1 MNESKKI
8 VLKISLLYAL
18 TTLIF
23 LAIVFY
29 GWYQK
34 EKESLIEERV
44 LQLRESTHNLAMHL
58 YEKLQ
63 FNYNGNFFK
72 ILEETSK
79 ELEIPFSLNT
89 SSGEIIFSTLKE
101 VENTK
106 EFRQILQERGIP
118 ISFRKDH
125 RHIDRI
131 VIAGDNVY
139 LVTQRI
145 GGRFWSLDSR

>member
-63 FNYNGNFFK
+63 LNYNGNFF
-72 ILEETSK
+72 
-79 ELEIPFSLNT
+79 
-89 SSGEIIFSTLKE
+89 
-101 VENTK
+101 
-106 EFRQILQERGIP
+106 
-118 ISFRKDH
+118 
-125 RHIDRI
+125 
-131 VIAGDNVY
+131 
-139 LVTQRI
+139 
-145 GGRFWSLDSR
+145 